1 MIWNTDFIFFS
12 PKTANP
18 KQEAKRCQNLPSTPQ
33 KNAYARLLSQHH
45 NSKFSLYLEEYAKQS
60 SSQTK
65 GNGSNSAP
73 GAYNDRLNI
82 PQHAMDQ
89 VLTDFSDSSDFSPSS
104 LKNKSEESSLSLYME
119 KINTP
124 SQTNSPAGKRKNKVD
139 QKSKKQVFESYMTA
153 EEVSRGLERGE
164 LYQGQLRI
172 NPKKFTDAFIPSH
185 DDTHDIY
192 LEGIAARNRAL
203 NGDIVVVQILPPE
216 QWKVNTPPNV
226 VHHSCATDEVV
237 NRFQKISLSDK
248 QMSQFSLLLEYQV
261 VYIIEKKHSRA
272 VTGFLK
278 FLPEKPFALF
288 SPMDHRVPR
297 INIPLTNCPADFSLH
312 PSSYAKVLF
321 VCRII
326 DWPAD
331 SNFALG
337 ELAKSL
343 GEAGEIQPE
352 TEGILMEYDVDF
364 SEFSDEVLGCLP
376 TNLPWS
382 IPPEEIRKRRDLRRE
397 CIFTIDPA
405 SARDLDDA
413 LSCKQLP
420 DGNFEVGVHIADVS
434 YFVEEGNALD
444 AIASQR
450 ATSVYLV
457 HMVIPML
464 PRLLCEELCSLN
476 PHTDRLTFSVIWK
489 MSPDGK
495 ILDEWFGRSVICS
508 CVKLSYDQAQS
519 LIEAPEKIFSA
530 EELPTVDP
538 LHTVDEIHQAIL
550 NLHAIAQNLR
560 AQRFIN
566 GALKLNQPKLCF
578 TLNKET
584 MMPQGCSTDEHK
596 DSNELVEEFML
607 LANMATANHV
617 YQSFPDL
624 ALLRCHPPPKTKL
637 MEEVKELC
645 TQLGFDIDISSAGA
659 LNKSLN
665 TLYGD
670 DEFHAARRDVLT
682 NLCSRPMKI
691 ALYFCAGILK
701 DTELFKHYALNVP
714 FYTHFT
720 SPIRRHADIIVHRLL
735 ASSLNC
741 GPHLSLSAVE
751 VGKQASLCNDKKTA
765 AKKVSELSTDLFFG
779 MFVKECGPLDSMAI
793 VMGVLDKAFD
803 VIVWK
808 FRVQKRIYCKFI
820 AGLSSFHHRKV
831 GKKSELRLVWKP
843 KDQESPPIEQVRL
856 QNTRFFRIFTDTL
869 LSFADMLSVSLLR
882 LAA

>member
-1 MIWNTDFIFFS
+1 MDS
-12 PKTANP
+12 PQKPKTANP

-45 NSKFSLYLEEYAKQS
+45 N
-60 SSQTK
+60 T
-65 GNGSNSAP
+65 
-73 GAYNDRLNI
+73 
-82 PQHAMDQ
+82 
-89 VLTDFSDSSDFSPSS
+89 
-104 LKNKSEESSLSLYME
+104 
-119 KINTP
+119 

-216 QWKVNTPPNV
+216 QWKVNTPPV
-226 VHHSCATDEVV
+226 RSDTDTEGVSESEI
-237 NRFQKISLSDK
+237 QKDHKRMAK

-735 ASSLNC
+735 ASSLSM
-741 GPHLSLSAVE
+741 LLE

-808 FRVQKRIYCKFI
+808 FRVQKRIYCKVS
-820 AGLSSFHHRKV
+820 LSSFHHRKV